1 MADVL
6 LTPQVI
12 TDKALQIL
20 HNNIVLAKQVNRD
33 YDSEFGK
40 KGAKAGQ
47 TIKIRRP
54 VQFTARTGSTLSLQ
68 DVVETSV
75 DLTLQPLKGI
85 DWDFDDTDLAMT
97 IDDFAGRYLKP
108 AMAKLASE
116 IDYAVYSGVYQQV
129 NNAVGTPGT
138 TPSTLL
144 TYLQAGQKLD
154 EFAAPRDDMR
164 RVILNPAA
172 QAATV
177 DGLKGLFQSSSAI
190 SKQYERGQMGQA
202 IGFDWYMSQ
211 QVPVHTVGPLGGTP
225 LINGASQGSNGA
237 SNAYTASLNLVT
249 DGWTASAASRLKKGD
264 VFTIANV
271 FAVNPETKQN
281 SGSLMQFVVT
291 ADVSSDGSGNATIPI
306 TPCPISG
313 GAYQNV
319 SALPADNAAITVL
332 GAANTVSPA
341 NIAFHKDA
349 FTLVT
354 ADLELPNGTDMAA
367 RSVYDGISLRFV
379 RDFDITNNKRICRFD
394 VLYGFVAQR
403 PEWACRIQG

>member
-6 LTPQVI
+6 LSPQVI
-12 TDKALQIL
+12 TDKALQIF

-33 YDSEFGK
+33 YDEQFGK

-54 VQFTARTGSTLSLQ
+54 VQFTPRTGSTLSLQ

-97 IDDFAGRYLKP
+97 IDSFSERYLKP
-108 AMAKLASE
+108 AMARLASE
-116 IDYAVYSGVYQQV
+116 IDYAIYSGIYKQVY
-129 NNAVGTPGT
+129 NAVGTPGSVPAT
-138 TPSTLL
+138 AL

-154 EFAAPRDDMR
+154 EFAAPRDDNR
-164 RVILNPAA
+164 QVLLNPAA

-177 DGLKGLFQSSSAI
+177 DGLKGLFQSSDRI
-190 SKQYERGQMGQA
+190 SKQYERGMMGQA
-202 IGFDWYMSQ
+202 LGFDFYMSQ
-211 QVPVHTVGPLGGTP
+211 NVPVHTVGPLGGTP
-225 LINGASQGSNGA
+225 LVNGASQGSAGTN
-237 SNAYTASLNLVT
+237 NAYVASLALVT
-249 DGWTASAASRLKKGD
+249 NGWTASAANRVKAGD
-264 VFTIANV
+264 VFTVAGV
-271 FAVNPETKQN
+271 FAVNPETKQ
-281 SGSLMQFVVT
+281 STGSLMQFVVSSDT
-291 ADVSSDGSGNATIPI
+291 SSDGSGNATITI
-306 TPCPISG
+306 APCPISG

-319 SALPADNAAITVL
+319 TALPTTGNAITVL
-332 GAANTVSPA
+332 GAANTVSPV

-403 PEWACRIQG
+403 PEWAARIQG

>member
-1 MADVL
+1 MPDVL
-6 LTPQVI
+6 LSPQVI

-75 DLTLQPLKGI
+75 DLTLSPLKGI

-97 IDDFAGRYLKP
+97 IDDFSGRYLKP

-116 IDYAVYSGVYQQV
+116 IDYAVYSGIYKQV
-129 NNAVGTPGT
+129 NNAVGTPGSV
-138 TPSTLL
+138 PSALL

-154 EFAAPRDDMR
+154 EFAAPRDDNR
-164 RVILNPAA
+164 RLILNPAA

-177 DGLKGLFQSSSAI
+177 DGLKGLFQSSDRI

-225 LINGASQGSNGA
+225 LVNGASQGSAGTN
-237 SNAYTASLNLVT
+237 NAYVASLALITN
-249 DGWTASAASRLKKGD
+249 GWTAAAASRLKAGD

-281 SGSLMQFVVT
+281 SGSLMQFVVSS
-291 ADVSSDGSGNATIPI
+291 DVSSDGAGNATITI

-313 GAYQNV
+313 GSYQNV
-319 SALPADNAAITVL
+319 TALPTTGNALTVL

-403 PEWACRIQG
+403 PEWACRVQG